1 MSVNAVSG
9 ATGDVTTTT
18 TPSPQPQVVHL
29 SSYTTAY
36 GIFTMADGSVLALPE
51 YVYTGT
57 PEGASYTLE
66 FRVVPID
73 PQYIDLKKSVAS
85 AG

>member
-1 MSVNAVSG
+1 MTVDGVSG
-9 ATGDVTTTT
+9 ATGAVTTTT
-18 TPSPQPQVVHL
+18 EPQVVHL
-29 SSYTTAY
+29 GGYTTAY

-57 PEGASYTLE
+57 PEGASYTLA

-73 PQYIDLKKSVAS
+73 PQYIDLKKSVAN